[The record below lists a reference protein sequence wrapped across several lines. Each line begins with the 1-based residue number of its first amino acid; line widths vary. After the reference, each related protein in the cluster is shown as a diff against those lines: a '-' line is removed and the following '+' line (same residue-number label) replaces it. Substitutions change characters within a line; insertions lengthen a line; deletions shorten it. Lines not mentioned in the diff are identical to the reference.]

1 MPVPLRLTT
10 AVPLVDELLWI
21 VNWPDAAPVAVG
33 SNCTFSVADWPGFK
47 VTGNVAPETV
57 KPFPLGAAELIVTGA
72 VPVEVNVRGSL
83 DGVFTVTLPNV
94 RLAALSVNCGL
105 ATAVPVP
112 LRLTTAVL
120 LVEELLWIVNC
131 PDAAPVAVGS
141 NCTFSVT
148 DWLGF
153 KVTGNVAPDMVKP
166 VPVSAA
172 ELIVTGA
179 IPVEVRVT
187 GCVDAVFT
195 DTLPNVRL
203 AVLSVN
209 CGLAS
214 AVPVPLSVP
223 VPFRLTTAVLLVDEL
238 LWIVSWPDAAPVV
251 AGSNCT
257 FSVTDW
263 LGFKVTGNVPP
274 DSLKPVPL
282 TVAEL
287 IVTGAVPVEL
297 NVTGCVDAEPTAE
310 LPNAK
315 LAALTVNIGVELLLL
330 PPTPWPVIVP

>member
-1 MPVPLRLTT
+1 MAPDTVKPVPLG
-10 AVPLVDELLWI
+10 V
-21 VNWPDAAPVAVG
+21 
-33 SNCTFSVADWPGFK
+33 
-47 VTGNVAPETV
+47 
-57 KPFPLGAAELIVTGA
+57 AELIVTGA
-72 VPVEVNVRGSL
+72 APVEVNVRGSL
-83 DGVFTVTLPNV
+83 AGVFTVTLPNV

-120 LVEELLWIVNC
+120 LVDELLWIVNW

-148 DWLGF
+148 DWFGF
-153 KVTGNVAPDMVKP
+153 KVTGNVAPDIVKP

-172 ELIVTGA
+172 ELMVTGA

-203 AVLSVN
+203 AVLRVN
-209 CGLAS
+209 CGLAT

-223 VPFRLTTAVLLVDEL
+223 VPFRLTTAELLVDEL

-257 FSVTDW
+257 FNVTDW
-263 LGFKVTGNVPP
+263 LGFNVTGNVPP
-274 DSLKPVPL
+274 DSVKPVPL

-287 IVTGAVPVEL
+287 IVTGAVPVEV
-297 NVTGCVDAEPTAE
+297 NVTGCVDAEPTVE

-315 LAALTVNIGVELLLL
+315 LAVLTVNIGVEVPLL